1 MSRRAAFAS
10 QLTQEDGT
18 PAPAP
23 PPAASTPNQPPS
35 STNNTSKN
43 SRTSNNSTRGK
54 GKQSRTQARPPP
66 AVKISSPAAKAKT
79 SLETAANL
87 QALAKAAADNAE
99 LNGDDEDED
108 GEGGSN
114 TCFICAEPVQYWALG
129 SCNHR
134 TCHICAIRLRALYKK
149 RECTFCKTECDSVIF
164 SESDSKPFEE
174 YDAEATP
181 FSDTKLGILFETRVQ
196 LEDTLSLLRF
206 NCPYRPNSLSTD
218 SPTPPSSSESTPS
231 SSGNDPCPQILTGWS
246 DLKRHVRSSHH
257 STLCD
262 LCCSNKK
269 IFAHEHELFLIPAT
283 SIPGRNGNNNKGG
296 RESELDVHLEKQHAM
311 CGFCKRWFYDSD
323 QLYKHCREM
332 HEECFVCM
340 RLGVRHQYHLNY
352 DRLEQHF
359 KDAHYLCP
367 HPECLAQK
375 FVVFESELD
384 LQAHALSEHGVGS
397 FGQGGTDQKSRKEA
411 RRIETNFVY
420 STGAT
425 ERGGGNARGAAVG
438 GRNGRNSNA
447 AASFVDPPPRQA
459 LGERSVPGL
468 GAGGATSSRNR
479 GGFGGQLTTTSENNS
494 GTSTPSNAGARGGGD
509 SETLAQHA
517 GLMKRVQDA
526 VGGNEGRIAAFRF
539 AVRSYRGN
547 EMSAVDLVDQLFN
560 IFDQRV
566 DEAGS
571 LIRGVAELFEELD
584 KRQAV
589 LQAWNDSRNEQNQ
602 FPSLAPLAPTLHG
615 QPTSAN
621 PTSARALASQH
632 RTQRPSTTWDRVEQ
646 AATSRG
652 PAAIQ
657 PRSNP
662 FPALMSASN
671 AKNVVGLRNAGVQKK
686 RVVGGST
693 PWSAAGSSGAQA
705 PTTSS
710 FPSLTPGS
718 SSSSSSTTPPHL
730 SRQPSPGSFPTLS
743 GLSSSRPSVSPSSSS
758 SKVVVSGSRKAPPP
772 RASSGLDFPS
782 LPTSSAASEARARMR
797 AALQKPGMA
806 RTITDEGVTPP
817 GERGEEAWA
826 FGAGSN
832 DAGGQGKKKGKGRQK
847 VVLMSGGLAGG
858 Y

>member
-10 QLTQEDGT
+10 QLTPAEGT
-18 PAPAP
+18 PLPPVSAPAP
-23 PPAASTPNQPPS
+23 SSSTLPS
-35 STNNTSKN
+35 SSSSSVSQQPSNQAKNTRSA
-43 SRTSNNSTRGK
+43 RGK
-54 GKQSRTQARPPP
+54 GKGTPNQNGRKQQSAQA
-66 AVKISSPAAKAKT
+66 VVVSPTGSANSRQVQIHAAAQ
-79 SLETAANL
+79 AA
-87 QALAKAAADNAE
+87 ALAAAEAD
-99 LNGDDEDED
+99 
-108 GEGGSN
+108 EGQGTN

-134 TCHICAIRLRALYKK
+134 TCHTCSIRLRALYKK

-164 SESDSKPFEE
+164 TESESKPFEE
-174 YDAEATP
+174 YDPESTP

-206 NCPYRPNSLSTD
+206 NCPFRPNSSD
-218 SPTPPSSSESTPS
+218 SPDSSIPESSDVASSQSSS
-231 SSGNDPCPQILTGWS
+231 DPCPQILTGWS
-246 DLKRHVRSSHH
+246 DLKRHVRAAHH
-257 STLCD
+257 STMCD

-269 IFAHEHELFLIPAT
+269 IFAHEHELFSLPHSAP
-283 SIPGRNGNNNKGG
+283 PGRHGNVSK
-296 RESELDVHLEKQHAM
+296 RENELDAHLEKQHAM

-323 QLYKHCREM
+323 GLYKHCREM
-332 HEECFVCM
+332 HEECFVCV

-359 KDAHYLCP
+359 KDAHFLCP

-397 FGQGGTDQKSRKEA
+397 FGSGGTDQKSRKEA

-425 ERGGGNARGAAVG
+425 ERGGGGGGGNGRG
-438 GRNGRNSNA
+438 GRNGRNDHA

-468 GAGGATSSRNR
+468 GSGGAANSRNR
-479 GGFGGQLTTTSENNS
+479 SGFGGQLTSESTNS
-494 GTSTPSNAGARGGGD
+494 SGRNTPSQGANGNGNGARD

-517 GLMKRVQDA
+517 GLMKRVQEA

-547 EMSAVDLVDQLFN
+547 EMSASDLVDQLFN
-560 IFDQRV
+560 IFDQRIE
-566 DEAGS
+566 EAGS
-571 LIRGVAELFEELD
+571 LIRGVAELFEESD

-589 LQAWNDSRNEQNQ
+589 LNAWNDSRNEQNQ

-615 QPTSAN
+615 VPTNAN
-621 PTSARALASQH
+621 PTSARALAAQH
-632 RTQRPSTTWDRVEQ
+632 RTQRPSTTWDRVER
-646 AATSRG
+646 AATSTG
-652 PAAIQ
+652 PAPIQ

-671 AKNVVGLRNAGVQKK
+671 AKNVIGLRNSGVQKK

-693 PWSAAGSSGAQA
+693 PWSAAGSSGASA

-710 FPSLTPGS
+710 FPSLAPAS
-718 SSSSSSTTPPHL
+718 APV
-730 SRQPSPGSFPTLS
+730 SRQPSPSSFPSLGGGVSRPAST
-743 GLSSSRPSVSPSSSS
+743 SSSTVA
-758 SKVVVSGSRKAPPP
+758 KTASRQAPP
-772 RASSGLDFPS
+772 RASSGLEFPS
-782 LPTSSAASEARARMR
+782 LPTSSAATEARARMR
-797 AALQKPGMA
+797 AALQKPGMS
-806 RTITDEGVTPP
+806 RTITDEGITPP
-817 GERGEEAWA
+817 GEREAWS
-826 FGAGSN
+826 FGEGN
-832 DAGGQGKKKGKGRQK
+832 GGNGAQGKKKGKGRQK
-847 VVLMSGGLAGG
+847 VVLMSGGLASGL
-858 Y
+858 